1 VHGGAVE
8 QGPGADPGDAG
19 HGSLDDRRCRTP
31 VAGRAAAIVQRSGER
46 RTLSIVTDAAADALA
61 ALARARIVPT
71 ATTAERTADAVREQV
86 DALSVSRNTLREAF
100 SQLIAERILARAQHR
115 GVFVATPGV
124 ADVRDVYRARR
135 LVEPGAVRHGVHAA
149 DPLGG
154 KALRAAVEEG
164 RAAAASGDWT
174 GVADANQ
181 HFHRAV
187 VGLAGST
194 RLDAWMA
201 LLLAEMRLIFHR
213 IGAVEDF
220 HAPYLERNAAVADLV
235 EQGRLEDAAAELD
248 AYLADAEARIVA
260 ALEG

>member
-1 VHGGAVE
+1 M
-8 QGPGADPGDAG
+8 
-19 HGSLDDRRCRTP
+19 
-31 VAGRAAAIVQRSGER
+31 
-46 RTLSIVTDAAADALA
+46 TDAAADALA

-86 DALSVSRNTLREAF
+86 VEGRLAPGVRLPEQAFCDALSVSRNTLREAF